1 MLLRHMHYACVWK
14 CMGLHPS
21 AYQTC
26 SQTLGC
32 GCTLNRR
39 WQATDFSPIA
49 VGSLYNQYQLSLLC
63 MHELVRIHVLWSC
76 VRLACATV
84 HSKHG
89 AVLIDSCV
97 AWSAMH
103 TKPER
108 TNPRPPEKEGRL
120 KSGLFSL
127 LHFQLKLAEPFIRP
141 YRI

>member
-1 MLLRHMHYACVWK
+1 MHAFGNAWVCIQVHIRHARRRF
-14 CMGLHPS
+14 
-21 AYQTC
+21 
-26 SQTLGC
+26 GC

-39 WQATDFSPIA
+39 WRATYFSPIA
-49 VGSLYNQYQLSLLC
+49 VGSLYNQYQLSLVC
-63 MHELVRIHVLWSC
+63 MHELVRIHVMWSC

-103 TKPER
+103 IKALASER